1 MTYPLGDPFLSL
13 YMPKKKGYKQNS
25 LFGTIIISSTT
36 YNLAM
41 YVLILRDG
49 PPLMV
54 RPIYSHEGIW
64 GLYPPASPRAW

>member
-13 YMPKKKGYKQNS
+13 YTPEKKGYKHNS
-25 LFGTIIISSTT
+25 LFGTIIISSTA

-64 GLYPPASPRAW
+64 DLYPHK